1 MHAATN
7 SRKPWRAALALAT
20 AATLTSGGLALA
32 TAGPAAAAGSAFPA
46 HYAAPYLQIASSD
59 AGDMA
64 ADKAATGLKYY
75 TLAFLTPQSGC
86 TPEWEDDGSG
96 VGAFASQIS
105 AIQASGGNVI
115 ISFGGASGGELAQT
129 CTNVSQLTAAYQN
142 VVNTYGVTRLDFDIE
157 GGVLSDTAATSLRD
171 QALAALQ
178 AEDPSVQV
186 DFTLAVSPQG
196 LPTGSGSEYA
206 LLQDAKAKGVKVS
219 IVNLMTMDFGN
230 GQNPL
235 ADAESAA
242 QAASGQLAS
251 LYGIST
257 SQAYGM
263 MGLTPIAG
271 QNDDNE
277 YFSTSDASTL
287 ESFAASNG
295 VAELSFWEV
304 DGYDKPTGY
313 QYSSIFNEIGGGG
326 GGTGHTGQITGYEGL
341 CLDDRSAS
349 TANFNPIQVYTCN
362 GTGAQQWTV
371 ESNDTL
377 EVLGKCLDV
386 DAAGTTN
393 GTTVDLYTCN
403 GTGAQTWEPQS
414 DGALLNPESGKCL
427 DDTGYGGSGT
437 QAQIWSCT
445 GNANQDWTLPGA
457 PPTGNTP
464 NFGPNVYVFTT
475 SMSTTT
481 IQNDINQVYATQQS
495 NQFGT
500 QRYELMFE
508 PGTYDVSVPVGY
520 YTEVVGLGQNP
531 SQTVITGGGIY
542 ANAAWND
549 GNATENF
556 WRGVENITIDPSSG
570 STEWAVSQA
579 DPMRRVAIDGNLVL
593 DDDTSGNTT
602 SNWSSGGFI
611 SDSTVTGQV
620 NSGTQQQFVMRN
632 DQLGSWTGSNW
643 NMVFV
648 GSTGVPAQSFPTP
661 PYTTVKQTP
670 TVDEKPYL
678 YIDSAGNWDVFVP
691 SNRTSAQGVSW
702 ANGNTPGTSLPM
714 SDFYIA
720 TPASTVAQI
729 NAALAGGQDLLF
741 TPGVYQI
748 NGTIDVTNPDT
759 VVLGLGL
766 ATLVS
771 NGGDTIL
778 QTADVN
784 GIRIGGLIFDAGTTN
799 SSVLVQIGPPGS
811 SASHA
816 ADPTVLSDVFARIG
830 GATVGSATQTLQ
842 INSDNVVGDD
852 LWLWRAD
859 HGNPGT
865 VGWTTNT
872 AANGLVVNGADV
884 TMYGLAVEHYQA
896 VQVQWNGNGGA
907 DYFYQSEMPYDPPSQ
922 SAWMDGSSDGYPS
935 IAVASSVT
943 SFQAYGLGVYCYFDV
958 NPSEVSANALT
969 SPASSGVDWH
979 DMVTVSL
986 GGTGTIEHIVNGT
999 GGTVDSGTTQADLTS
1014 YN

>member
-1 MHAATN
+1 MDPAVTRRIFAV
-7 SRKPWRAALALAT
+7 L
-20 AATLTSGGLALA
+20 
-32 TAGPAAAAGSAFPA
+32 AAAALTVGLGPA
-46 HYAAPYLQIASSD
+46 VAHQ
-59 AGDMA
+59 
-64 ADKAATGLKYY
+64 
-75 TLAFLTPQSGC
+75 
-86 TPEWEDDGSG
+86 
-96 VGAFASQIS
+96 
-105 AIQASGGNVI
+105 
-115 ISFGGASGGELAQT
+115 
-129 CTNVSQLTAAYQN
+129 
-142 VVNTYGVTRLDFDIE
+142 
-157 GGVLSDTAATSLRD
+157 
-171 QALAALQ
+171 
-178 AEDPSVQV
+178 
-186 DFTLAVSPQG
+186 
-196 LPTGSGSEYA
+196 
-206 LLQDAKAKGVKVS
+206 
-219 IVNLMTMDFGN
+219 
-230 GQNPL
+230 
-235 ADAESAA
+235 A
-242 QAASGQLAS
+242 QAATTPLA
-251 LYGIST
+251 
-257 SQAYGM
+257 
-263 MGLTPIAG
+263 
-271 QNDDNE
+271 
-277 YFSTSDASTL
+277 
-287 ESFAASNG
+287 
-295 VAELSFWEV
+295 VA
-304 DGYDKPTGY
+304 TGP
-313 QYSSIFNEIGGGG
+313 
-326 GGTGHTGQITGYEGL
+326 ITGYEGL

-362 GTGAQQWTV
+362 GSGAQQWTV
-371 ESNDTL
+371 ASNDTL
-377 EVLGKCLDV
+377 QVLGKCLDV

-393 GTTVDLYTCN
+393 GTTVDLYSCN
-403 GTGAQTWEPQS
+403 GTGAQTWQPQS
-414 DGALLNPESGKCL
+414 DGALLNPSSGKCL

-445 GNANQDWTLPGA
+445 GSANQEWTLPTGT
-457 PPTGNTP
+457 PTGNTP
-464 NFGPNVYVFTT
+464 NFGPNVYVFDT

-481 IQNDINQVYATQQS
+481 IQNDINQVYSTQQS

-508 PGTYDVSVPVGY
+508 PGTYNVSVPVGF

-579 DPMRRVAIDGNLVL
+579 DPMRRVDIDGNLVL
-593 DDDTSGNTT
+593 DDDTSGNNT

-611 SDSTVTGQV
+611 GDSIVSGQV
-620 NSGTQQQFVMRN
+620 NSGTQQQFLMRN

-648 GSTGVPAQSFPTP
+648 GSTGVPAQSFPSP
-661 PYTTVKQTP
+661 PDTTVNQTP

-691 SNRTSAQGVSW
+691 SNRANARGVSW
-702 ANGNTPGTSLPM
+702 ANGNTPGTSLPL
-714 SDFYIA
+714 SDFYLA

-748 NGTIDVTNPDT
+748 NGTIDVTNPDS

-771 NGGDTIL
+771 NSGNTIL
-778 QTADVN
+778 KTSDVN
-784 GIRIGGLIFDAGTTN
+784 GIRIGGLIFDAGTAN
-799 SSVLVQIGPPGS
+799 SPVLVQIGPSGS

-816 ADPTVLSDVFARIG
+816 SDPTVLSDVFARIG
-830 GATVGSATQTLQ
+830 GATAGSATQTLQ
-842 INSDNVVGDD
+842 VNSDNVVGDD

-872 AANGLVVNGADV
+872 AANGLVVNGAGV

-943 SFQAYGLGVYCYFDV
+943 SFQAYGLGVYCYFNV
-958 NPSEVSANALT
+958 NPDVVSANALT
-969 SPASSGVDWH
+969 SPTSSAVEWH

-986 GGTGTIEHIVNGT
+986 GGTGTIDHIIDGA
-999 GGTVDSGTTQADLTS
+999 GATVDSGSTVADLTS